1 MSSAK
6 DGEAPAS
13 VLPGAVTVEA
23 CSEEWDPC
31 YYADNVYML
40 ACKQRSSHMVWMCSK
55 RASPKERACCTVCA
69 AWLIG
74 ENLAL
79 IGKRE
84 KMVRWPIA
92 LSCGRRSLLKLI
104 VCMNRTHEDAD
115 LDEGEIQ
122 ASDLTPQGTC
132 LGCILLFFSDHDVK
146 APHGFTPWCR
156 PRKTVQPPHQSDT
169 A

>member
-1 MSSAK
+1 M
-6 DGEAPAS
+6 GED
-13 VLPGAVTVEA
+13 VELPFTGF
-23 CSEEWDPC
+23 
-31 YYADNVYML
+31 
-40 ACKQRSSHMVWMCSK
+40 
-55 RASPKERACCTVCA
+55 
-69 AWLIG
+69 G
-74 ENLAL
+74 EGEIL
-79 IGKRE
+79 
-84 KMVRWPIA
+84 VRWPIA

-146 APHGFTPWCR
+146 VPHGFTPWCR
-156 PRKTVQPPHQSDT
+156 PRKTVQPHHQSDS